1 MKSAIFLTIKE
12 MDNTNETGIYHDF
25 INELSKYYDKVLVVS
40 PTQRRNRNKTHIK
53 SFKNVNILRV
63 KIPNITKTNVIE
75 KGISTVL
82 IESLYDKALKKFY
95 SKEKFD
101 TIFYSTP
108 PITFPNLIS
117 KLKKRNNAT
126 TYLILKDIFPQNA
139 IDLNMFKK
147 TSPFYSFFRMKE
159 KKTYKISDYIG

>member
-63 KIPNITKTNVIE
+63 
-75 KGISTVL
+75 
-82 IESLYDKALKKFY
+82 
-95 SKEKFD
+95 
-101 TIFYSTP
+101 
-108 PITFPNLIS
+108 
-117 KLKKRNNAT
+117 
-126 TYLILKDIFPQNA
+126 
-139 IDLNMFKK
+139 
-147 TSPFYSFFRMKE
+147 
-159 KKTYKISDYIG
+159 